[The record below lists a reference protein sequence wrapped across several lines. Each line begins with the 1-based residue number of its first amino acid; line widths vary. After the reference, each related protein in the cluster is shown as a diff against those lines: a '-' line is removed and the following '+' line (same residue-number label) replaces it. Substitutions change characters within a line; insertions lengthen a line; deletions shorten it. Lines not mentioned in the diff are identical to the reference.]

1 MTQTNKVLTP
11 EDIYYMQ
18 SEVIKWNTVFSNSP
32 TDKSLI
38 PTYENLV
45 REEWGGKGE
54 YYESYLA
61 EDLVGRADGICDLIF
76 TGMMFA
82 ALNDCHYTEKN
93 YYWLEMICS
102 RPELDLGEEVQGISL
117 WINEM
122 TFMHNKLAASLPYL
136 LRAESEYMDIRGA
149 FDRVLESNYSK
160 AIHISTNIDIEGEI
174 ARIEAQGR
182 YAEVFAEVNGEWIIL
197 RAHRDLQEGK
207 YFEKGKIAKGSWF
220 LSVEALGGL
229 GEFIYEGK

>member
-1 MTQTNKVLTP
+1 MTQVKKILTP
-11 EDIYYMQ
+11 DDVYYMQ
-18 SEVIKWNTVFSNSP
+18 SEVTKWNEVFRNSL

-61 EDLVGRADGICDLIF
+61 GDLVGRADGICDLIF
-76 TGMMFA
+76 TGMMLA
-82 ALNDCHYTEKN
+82 TLNNCHYTKEDKG
-93 YYWLEMICS
+93 WLEYVLS
-102 RPELDLGEEVQGISL
+102 RSNVDLDEEIQEIGL
-117 WINEM
+117 WIND
-122 TFMHNKLAASLPYL
+122 AASIHSKISAHLPHL
-136 LRAESEYMDIRGA
+136 LRAESEYIDIRGS

-160 AIHISTNIDIEGEI
+160 AISISANIDIEAEI

-182 YAEVFAEVNGEWIIL
+182 YADVFAEISGEWIIL
-197 RAHRDLQEGK
+197 RAHQDLQEGK

>member
-1 MTQTNKVLTP
+1 MTQLKKVLTP

-18 SEVIKWNTVFSNSP
+18 SEVIKWNEVFNNLS

-38 PTYENLV
+38 LTYENLV

-54 YYESYLA
+54 YHESYLA
-61 EDLVGRADGICDLIF
+61 GDLVGRADGICDLVF
-76 TGMMFA
+76 TGMMLA
-82 ALNDCHYTEKN
+82 ALNNCHYTEN
-93 YYWLEMICS
+93 DRRWLEIVCS
-102 RPELDLGEEVQGISL
+102 KPEVDLNDEVRNIHS
-117 WINEM
+117 WINERA
-122 TFMHNKLAASLPYL
+122 FMHNKLAAHIPYL
-136 LRAESEYMDIRGA
+136 LRAESNYMDIRAA

-160 AIHISTNIDIEGEI
+160 AIHMPAKVDIAEEI

-182 YAEVFAEVNGEWIIL
+182 YADVFTDINGEWIIL

>member
-1 MTQTNKVLTP
+1 MTQIKKVLTP

-18 SEVIKWNTVFSNSP
+18 SEVIKWNEVFSNSP

-61 EDLVGRADGICDLIF
+61 GDLVGRADGVCDLIF
-76 TGMMFA
+76 TGMMLA
-82 ALNDCHYTEKN
+82 TLNNHHYIEKDKG
-93 YYWLEMICS
+93 WLEYVLS
-102 RPELDLGEEVQGISL
+102 RSNVDLDEEIQEIGL
-117 WINEM
+117 WIND
-122 TFMHNKLAASLPYL
+122 AASIHSKISAHLPHL
-136 LRAESEYMDIRGA
+136 LRAESEYMDIRAA

-160 AIHISTNIDIEGEI
+160 AIHISTNIDIEAEI

-207 YFEKGKIAKGSWF
+207 YFEKGKIVKSSLF
-220 LSVEALGGL
+220 KDVKDLGGL
-229 GEFIYEGK
+229 DEFVYV

>member
-1 MTQTNKVLTP
+1 MTQVKKILTP
-11 EDIYYMQ
+11 DDVYYMQ
-18 SEVIKWNTVFSNSP
+18 SEVIKWNTVFNNSP

-38 PTYENLV
+38 PTYESLV

-61 EDLVGRADGICDLIF
+61 GDVVGRADGICDLIF

-82 ALNDCHYTEKN
+82 VLNGCHYAENDRLWLKIVCSKPEVNLND
-93 YYWLEMICS
+93 
-102 RPELDLGEEVQGISL
+102 EVRNIHS
-117 WINEM
+117 WIDEM
-122 TFMHNKLAASLPYL
+122 TFMHNKLAASLSYL

-160 AIHISTNIDIEGEI
+160 AIHMPAKVDIVEEI

-182 YAEVFAEVNGEWIIL
+182 YADIFSDIKGKWIIL
-197 RAHRDLQEGK
+197 RAHQDLQEGK
-207 YFEKGKIAKGSWF
+207 YFEKGKIVKSSSF
-220 LSVEALGGL
+220 KDVKDLGGL
-229 GEFIYEGK
+229 DEFVYV

>member
-1 MTQTNKVLTP
+1 MTQIKKVLTP

-18 SEVIKWNTVFSNSP
+18 SEVIKWNEVFANSP

-61 EDLVGRADGICDLIF
+61 GDLVGRADGICDLVF
-76 TGMMFA
+76 TGMMLA
-82 ALNDCHYTEKN
+82 ALNECHYTEN
-93 YYWLEMICS
+93 DRRWLEIVCS
-102 RPELDLGEEVQGISL
+102 KPEVDLNDEVRNTHS
-117 WINEM
+117 WINEGA
-122 TFMHNKLAASLPYL
+122 FMYNKLAASLPYL

-160 AIHISTNIDIEGEI
+160 AIHISANVDIEAEI
-174 ARIEAQGR
+174 ALVESQGR
-182 YAEVFAEVNGEWIIL
+182 YAEVFAEINGKWIIL
-197 RAHRDLQEGK
+197 RAHQDLQEGK
-207 YFEKGKIAKGSWF
+207 YFEKGKIAKSSLF
-220 LSVEALGGL
+220 KDVKDLGGL
-229 GEFIYEGK
+229 DEFIYV

>member
-1 MTQTNKVLTP
+1 MTQIKKVLTP

-18 SEVIKWNTVFSNSP
+18 SEVIKWNEVFANSP
-32 TDKSLI
+32 ADKSLI

-61 EDLVGRADGICDLIF
+61 GDLVGRADGICDLVF
-76 TGMMFA
+76 TGMMLA
-82 ALNDCHYTEKN
+82 ALNECHYTEN
-93 YYWLEMICS
+93 DRRWLEIVCS
-102 RPELDLGEEVQGISL
+102 RPEVDLNDEVRNTHS
-117 WINEM
+117 WINEGA
-122 TFMHNKLAASLPYL
+122 FMHNKLAASLPYL

-160 AIHISTNIDIEGEI
+160 AIHISTNIDIEDEI

-207 YFEKGKIAKGSWF
+207 YFERGKVAKSSLF
-220 LSVEALGGL
+220 KDVKDIGGL
-229 GEFIYEGK
+229 DEFIYV

>member
-1 MTQTNKVLTP
+1 MTQVKKILTP
-11 EDIYYMQ
+11 DDVYYMQ
-18 SEVIKWNTVFSNSP
+18 SEVTKWNEVFGNSL

-61 EDLVGRADGICDLIF
+61 GDLVGRADGICDLIF
-76 TGMMFA
+76 TGMMLA
-82 ALNDCHYTEKN
+82 TLNNCHYTKKDKG
-93 YYWLEMICS
+93 WLEYVLS
-102 RPELDLGEEVQGISL
+102 RSNVDLDEEIQEIGL
-117 WINEM
+117 WIND
-122 TFMHNKLAASLPYL
+122 AASIHSKISAHLPHL

-160 AIHISTNIDIEGEI
+160 AISVPTKVDISEEI
-174 ARIEAQGR
+174 IRIEAQGR
-182 YAEVFAEVNGEWIIL
+182 YADVSVDINSEWVIL

-207 YFEKGKIAKGSWF
+207 YFERGKVAKSSLF
-220 LSVEALGGL
+220 KDVKDLGGL
-229 GEFIYEGK
+229 DEFIYV

>member
-1 MTQTNKVLTP
+1 MTQIKKVLTP

-18 SEVIKWNTVFSNSP
+18 SEVIKWNSVFGNSP

-61 EDLVGRADGICDLIF
+61 GDLVGRADGICDLVF
-76 TGMMFA
+76 TGMMLA
-82 ALNDCHYTEKN
+82 ALNECHYTEN
-93 YYWLEMICS
+93 DRRWLEIVCS
-102 RPELDLGEEVQGISL
+102 KPEVDLNDEVRNTHSWIS
-117 WINEM
+117 EGA
-122 TFMHNKLAASLPYL
+122 FMHNKLAASLPYL

-160 AIHISTNIDIEGEI
+160 AIHMPAKVDIADEI
-174 ARIEAQGR
+174 TRIEAQGR
-182 YAEVFAEVNGEWIIL
+182 YAEVFTDIKGKWIIL
-197 RAHRDLQEGK
+197 RAHQDFQEGK
-207 YFEKGKIAKGSWF
+207 YFEKGKIVKSSLF
-220 LSVEALGGL
+220 KDVKDLGGL
-229 GEFIYEGK
+229 DEFIYV

>member
-1 MTQTNKVLTP
+1 MTQVKKILTP
-11 EDIYYMQ
+11 DDVYYMQ
-18 SEVIKWNTVFSNSP
+18 SEVTKWNEVFRNSL

-61 EDLVGRADGICDLIF
+61 GDLVGRADGICDLIF
-76 TGMMFA
+76 TGMMLA
-82 ALNDCHYTEKN
+82 TLNNCHYTKKDKD
-93 YYWLEMICS
+93 WLEYVLS
-102 RPELDLGEEVQGISL
+102 RSNVDLDEEIQEIGL
-117 WINEM
+117 WIND
-122 TFMHNKLAASLPYL
+122 AASTHSKISAHLPHL

-160 AIHISTNIDIEGEI
+160 AISVPTKVDISEEI
-174 ARIEAQGR
+174 IRIEAQGR
-182 YAEVFAEVNGEWIIL
+182 YADVSVDINSEWVIL

-207 YFEKGKIAKGSWF
+207 YFERGKVAKSSLF
-220 LSVEALGGL
+220 KDVKDLGGL
-229 GEFIYEGK
+229 DEFIYV

>member
-1 MTQTNKVLTP
+1 MTQTKKILTP
-11 EDIYYMQ
+11 DDIYYMQ
-18 SEVIKWNTVFSNSP
+18 SEVTKWNGVFNNLS

-61 EDLVGRADGICDLIF
+61 GDLVGRADGICDLIF
-76 TGMMFA
+76 TGMMLA
-82 ALNDCHYTEKN
+82 ALNECHYTEN
-93 YYWLEMICS
+93 DRRWLEIVCS
-102 RPELDLGEEVQGISL
+102 RHEIELNDEVRNIHS
-117 WINEM
+117 WIDEM
-122 TFMHNKLAASLPYL
+122 TFMHNKLAATLPYL
-136 LRAESEYMDIRGA
+136 LRAESEYMDIRAA

-160 AIHISTNIDIEGEI
+160 AIHISANVDIEAEI
-174 ARIEAQGR
+174 ALVESQGR

-207 YFEKGKIAKGSWF
+207 YFEKGKIAKSSLF
-220 LSVEALGGL
+220 KDVKDLGGL
-229 GEFIYEGK
+229 DEFIYV

>member
-1 MTQTNKVLTP
+1 MTQTKKVLTP

-18 SEVIKWNTVFSNSP
+18 SEVTKWNEVFRNSL

-61 EDLVGRADGICDLIF
+61 GDLVGRADGICDLIF
-76 TGMMFA
+76 TGMMLA
-82 ALNDCHYTEKN
+82 TLNNCHYTKKDKG
-93 YYWLEMICS
+93 WLEYVLS
-102 RPELDLGEEVQGISL
+102 RSNVDLDEEIKEIGL
-117 WINEM
+117 WIND
-122 TFMHNKLAASLPYL
+122 AASIHSKISAHLPHL
-136 LRAESEYMDIRGA
+136 LRAESEYMNIRRA

-160 AIHISTNIDIEGEI
+160 VIHMPAKVDIAEEI

-182 YAEVFAEVNGEWIIL
+182 YADIFSDIKGKWIIL
-197 RAHRDLQEGK
+197 RAHQDLQEGK
-207 YFEKGKIAKGSWF
+207 YFEKGKIVKSSLF
-220 LSVEALGGL
+220 KDVKDLGGL
-229 GEFIYEGK
+229 DEFIYV